1 MRFLLLFA
9 CLGLI
14 QAQELTAPAD
24 EYVQSWVRDGLFRG
38 TVLVAKDGKTVFQ
51 KSYGQANVE
60 WSIPNGLDTR
70 FRLGSITKQ
79 FTAAATLQLVEQGK
93 LQLTDPVAKYYTDAP
108 ETWSGVTIHH
118 LLNHTSGIP
127 SYTSQPD
134 FFAKQSRIRR
144 TPAEIVQLT
153 QDKPLEFQPGEKFSY
168 NNTGYILLGYVL
180 EKVTGQTYADY
191 LDQKIF
197 GPLGMK
203 DSGYDLA
210 EKIIPR
216 RAAGYAQDGKNTDF
230 LDMSLPYAAG
240 SLYSTVGDLLK
251 WDHALYGGKVVSAD
265 SLAKMTTPGKGDYGY
280 GLVIQEKDGRKVI
293 GHGGGING
301 FNTNMIRIPDQGVVS
316 IALANQNT
324 NAVGPITDNL
334 ARLYVGEKITP
345 RNKREAIQISS
356 TKFDEL
362 VGEYELQPGFV
373 MKVFRDG
380 EKFITQATGQGAIE
394 IFAMSESRF
403 FPKVVDAE
411 LEFERGPDG
420 KAVALILHQGGRD
433 MRAAKK

>member
-38 TVLVAKDGKTVFQ
+38 TVLVAKDGKPVFQ

-79 FTAAATLQLVEQGK
+79 FTAAAILQLVEQGK

-127 SYTSQPD
+127 SYTSQPG

-153 QDKPLEFQPGEKFSY
+153 QDKPLEFQPGEKFAY
-168 NNTGYILLGYVL
+168 NNTGYILLGYIL

-251 WDHALYGGKVVSAD
+251 WDQALYGGKVISAD

-280 GLVIQEKDGRKVI
+280 GLVIQEKDGRNVI

-301 FNTNMIRIPDQGVVS
+301 FNTNMIRFPDQGVVS

-334 ARLYVGEKITP
+334 ARLYMGEKITP

-356 TKFDEL
+356 AKFDEL

-380 EKFITQATGQGAIE
+380 EKFMTQATGQGVIE

-433 MRAAKK
+433 MRAPKK

>member
-14 QAQELTAPAD
+14 QAQDLSTSAD
-24 EYVQSWVRDGLFRG
+24 EYVQSWIRDGLFRG
-38 TVLVAKDGKTVFQ
+38 TVLVAKDGKPVFQ
-51 KSYGQANVE
+51 KGYGQANDE
-60 WSIPNGLDTR
+60 WSIPNASDTR

-79 FTAAATLQLVEQGK
+79 FTAAAILQQIEQGK
-93 LQLTDPVAKYYTDAP
+93 LQLTDPVSKYYTDAP
-108 ETWSGVTIHH
+108 ETWKGITIHH

-127 SYTSQPD
+127 SYTALPN
-134 FFAKQSRIRR
+134 FFAKESRIRR
-144 TPAEIVQLT
+144 TPAEIIQLT
-153 QDKPLEFQPGEKFSY
+153 QDKPLEFQPGEKFAY
-168 NNTGYILLGYVL
+168 DNTGYILLGYIL

-210 EKIIPR
+210 EKIIAR
-216 RAAGYAQDGKNTDF
+216 RAAGYAQDGKNTGF

-251 WDHALYGGKVVSAD
+251 WDQALYNGKVISAD

-280 GLVIQEKDGRKVI
+280 GLVIQEKNGRKVI

-301 FNTNMIRIPDQGVVS
+301 FNTNMIRFPDQGVVS

-334 ARLYVGEKITP
+334 ARLYMGEKITP
-345 RNKREAIQISS
+345 RAKREAIQISS

-362 VGEYELQPGFV
+362 VGEYELRPGFV

-380 EKFITQATGQGAIE
+380 DKFMTQATNQGAIE

-411 LEFERGPDG
+411 IEFERGADG
-420 KAVALILHQGGRD
+420 KATTLILHQGGND
-433 MRAAKK
+433 LRAPRK